1 MKVATDSA
9 EFSTSG
15 VQNLGSDRR
24 ALRLRLVKIGR
35 GGHRC
40 YDRQNQVLD
49 GGVDPRYESLARTY
63 RIDWAATWTLSGS
76 RFSGRPSNFHS
87 RANLDEPTS
96 CLVPPDGLYRSILY
110 WNDTSSKR
118 FLRFISL
125 VNVPWTLT
133 ARHQRVHL
141 DLVEPM
147 SAGHLKWR
155 IRAVCPRVFVDG
167 R

>member
-1 MKVATDSA
+1 VKVATD
-9 EFSTSG
+9 FCRVFDLRSTESG
-15 VQNLGSDRR
+15 FGSQGF
-24 ALRLRLVKIGR
+24 APTMVKIGR

-63 RIDWAATWTLSGS
+63 RIDWAATWTLGGS